1 MIGSEVMSHNF
12 YSGTAGDHHFVG
24 GDAVLSYFFTKTA
37 RPYAYNMTGSIMG
50 FIPVRK
56 SIFEGGWDGGEWE
69 GVLHVSR
76 FNLNNNDIRGG
87 QMTRITPMV
96 NWYMSKNFRLEFVY
110 GYGILDRYGLKG
122 TGQFFES
129 RFQITIM

>member
-1 MIGSEVMSHNF
+1 MIGSEVMTHNF
-12 YSGTAGDHHFVG
+12 YSSTASNHRFVG

-37 RPYAYNMTGSIMG
+37 RPYNTNGSIFG
-50 FIPVRK
+50 FVPVNK
-56 SIFEGGWDGGEWE
+56 SIFKGGWGEWE

-76 FNLNNNDIRGG
+76 FNLNNNDIQGG

-96 NWYMSKNFRLEFVY
+96 NWYMSRNFRLEFIY

-122 TGQFFES
+122 TVQFFES
-129 RFQITIM
+129 RFQITVM